1 MSIVEIRDLQMSFG
15 GNQVL
20 QGLNMNVP
28 EHSVFGFVG
37 RNGAGKTTTM
47 KIVLGLL
54 KAKGGLVKV
63 CGEEVTYGATKT
75 NRHIGFLPDVPE
87 FYGYMRPKEY
97 LRLCGEIT
105 GLSSEQIKTRSEELL
120 ELVGLGDAN
129 RKIGGFSRGMKQRLG
144 IAQALINQP
153 RLLICD
159 EPTSALDPIG
169 RKQVLDILSAIRG
182 QTTVVF
188 STHIL
193 SDVERI
199 CDHIAVLE
207 RGKLVL
213 SGTLDEIQK
222 QHRRNSFSIRFATDH
237 EALEFSLSEEL
248 NRPTIE
254 LSLNGKVLTIV
265 IADNSIG
272 GQGIIDLL
280 SKKRLAPERFEAMEP
295 TLESLFTEVVR

>member
-15 GNQVL
+15 GNPVL
-20 QGLNMNVP
+20 QGLDMAVP

>member
-254 LSLNGKVLTIV
+254 LSLDGKVLTIA

-280 SKKRLAPERFEAMEP
+280 SKKQLAPERFEAMEP

>member
-1 MSIVEIRDLQMSFG
+1 MSILEIKDLQMSFG
-15 GNQVL
+15 GNHVL
-20 QGLNMNVP
+20 QGLNMTVP

-54 KAKGGLVKV
+54 RPRSGIVTV
-63 CGEEVTYGATKT
+63 CGEQVIYGATKT
-75 NRHIGFLPDVPE
+75 NRHVGFLPDVPE

-105 GLSSEQIKTRSEELL
+105 GLSSGQIRAKSEELL
-120 ELVGLGDAN
+120 ELVGLGDVN
-129 RKIGGFSRGMKQRLG
+129 RKISGFSRGMKQRLG
-144 IAQALINQP
+144 IAQALLNEP

-182 QTTVVF
+182 KTTVVF

-213 SGTLDEIQK
+213 SGTLGEIQK
-222 QHRRNSFSIRFATDH
+222 EHRRNSFSIRFATDQD
-237 EALEFSLSEEL
+237 ALEFSQSEEL
-248 NRPTIE
+248 KE
-254 LSLNGKVLTIV
+254 LNINLELDERILTIV
-265 IADNSIG
+265 IEDNSIG
-272 GQGIIDLL
+272 GQGLIDLL
-280 SKKRLAPERFEAMEP
+280 SQKQIVPEKFEAMEP